1 MKSIVFTQDF
11 DGQLPIF
18 KDKKMGEKMEV
29 NESHAAAV
37 IHRGVAELDTTG
49 GVEGDAV
56 IITYKQESAEL
67 DEVEQEQEIVEKELK
82 DPIKTKEEK
91 HKVKAK

>member
-1 MKSIVFTQDF
+1 MKNIVFTQDF

-29 NESHAAAV
+29 NESHAAAL

-49 GVEGDAV
+49 GVE
-56 IITYKQESAEL
+56 L
-67 DEVEQEQEIVEKELK
+67 DEVEKAQKEKELK
-82 DPIKTKEEK
+82 LPIKTKEEK
-91 HKVKAK
+91 HKVRTK

>member
-29 NESHAAAV
+29 NESHAAAL
-37 IHRGVAELDTTG
+37 IYRGVAELDTTG
-49 GVEGDAV
+49 GVE
-56 IITYKQESAEL
+56 L
-67 DEVEQEQEIVEKELK
+67 DEVEKAQKEKELK
-82 DPIKTKEEK
+82 LPIKTKEEK
-91 HKVKAK
+91 HKVKTK

>member
-18 KDKKMGEKMEV
+18 KDKKIGEKMEV
-29 NESHAAAV
+29 NESHAAAL

-49 GVEGDAV
+49 GVE
-56 IITYKQESAEL
+56 L
-67 DEVEQEQEIVEKELK
+67 DEVEKAQKEKELK
-82 DPIKTKEEK
+82 LPIKTKEEK
-91 HKVKAK
+91 HKVRTK

>member
-18 KDKKMGEKMEV
+18 KDKKIGEKMEV
-29 NESHAAAV
+29 NESHAAAL

-49 GVEGDAV
+49 GVE
-56 IITYKQESAEL
+56 L
-67 DEVEQEQEIVEKELK
+67 DEVEKAQKEKELK
-82 DPIKTKEEK
+82 LPIKTKEEK

>member
-29 NESHAAAV
+29 NESHAAAL

-49 GVEGDAV
+49 GVE
-56 IITYKQESAEL
+56 L
-67 DEVEQEQEIVEKELK
+67 DEVEKAQKEKELK
-82 DPIKTKEEK
+82 LPIKTKEEK
-91 HKVKAK
+91 HKVRTK

>member
-11 DGQLPIF
+11 DGQFPIF

-29 NESHAAAV
+29 NESHAAAL

-49 GVEGDAV
+49 GVE
-56 IITYKQESAEL
+56 L
-67 DEVEQEQEIVEKELK
+67 DEVEKAQKEKELK
-82 DPIKTKEEK
+82 LPIKTKEEK
-91 HKVKAK
+91 HKVRTK

>member
-29 NESHAAAV
+29 NESHAAAL

-49 GVEGDAV
+49 GVE
-56 IITYKQESAEL
+56 L
-67 DEVEQEQEIVEKELK
+67 DEVEKKQEIVEKELK

-91 HKVKAK
+91 HRVKTK

>member
-1 MKSIVFTQDF
+1 MKNIVFTQDF

-29 NESHAAAV
+29 NESHAAAL

-49 GVEGDAV
+49 GVE
-56 IITYKQESAEL
+56 L
-67 DEVEQEQEIVEKELK
+67 DKVEKKQEIVEKELK

-91 HKVKAK
+91 HKVKTK

>member
-1 MKSIVFTQDF
+1 MKNIVFTQDF

-29 NESHAAAV
+29 NESHAAAL

-49 GVEGDAV
+49 GVE
-56 IITYKQESAEL
+56 L
-67 DEVEQEQEIVEKELK
+67 DEVEKAQKEKELK
-82 DPIKTKEEK
+82 LPIKTKEEK

>member
-18 KDKKMGEKMEV
+18 KDKKIGEKMEV
-29 NESHAAAV
+29 NESHAAAL

-49 GVEGDAV
+49 GVE
-56 IITYKQESAEL
+56 L
-67 DEVEQEQEIVEKELK
+67 DEVEKAQKEKELK
-82 DPIKTKEEK
+82 LPIKTKEEK
-91 HKVKAK
+91 HKVKTK

>member
-29 NESHAAAV
+29 NESHAAAL

-49 GVEGDAV
+49 GVE
-56 IITYKQESAEL
+56 L
-67 DEVEQEQEIVEKELK
+67 DEVEKAQKEKELK
-82 DPIKTKEEK
+82 LPIKTKEEK

>member
-1 MKSIVFTQDF
+1 MKNIVFTQDF

-18 KDKKMGEKMEV
+18 KDKKIGEKMEV
-29 NESHAAAV
+29 NESHAAAL

-49 GVEGDAV
+49 GVE
-56 IITYKQESAEL
+56 L
-67 DEVEQEQEIVEKELK
+67 DEVEKAQKEKELK
-82 DPIKTKEEK
+82 LPIKTKEEK